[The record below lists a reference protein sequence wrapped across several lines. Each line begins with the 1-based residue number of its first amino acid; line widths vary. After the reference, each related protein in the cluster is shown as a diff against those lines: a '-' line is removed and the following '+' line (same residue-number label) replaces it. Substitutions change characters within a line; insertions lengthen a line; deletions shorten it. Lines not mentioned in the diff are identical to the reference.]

1 MIKKIAYTLPVILSL
16 AVYSAPEAFAESRF
30 RSMDKNGDNLV
41 DFEEFKNANPNFSP
55 VAFEIVDTNKDG
67 KVTSQEWVIFLEK
80 HSRPEGLRMEA
91 EQITRMPAKT
101 APDSP
106 QVGTPQVVNPTPPQ
120 IINTKDNLPILTAPS
135 PVTTPSMSNPST
147 PSMNAPTT
155 PKSPQMTSPKV
166 EMPNTPAALNVEK
179 SSQIPLSIGN
189 SDSGIKTLEETAE
202 ERPVADIPVDSEGNA
217 DIKTLEETAEERPV
231 ADIPVDNDSNQKI
244 ITSENIIVEKNQH
257 SVIITLKK
265 NLAEVLYDI
274 AEEYEVVISESFI
287 IKENADFIVITFKKN
302 LEPLQQVDNINTFEE
317 NI

>member
-202 ERPVADIPVDSEGNA
+202 ERPVADIPVD
-217 DIKTLEETAEERPV
+217 
-231 ADIPVDNDSNQKI
+231 NDSNQKI